1 MFEHQDERESDTTT
15 PQFKE
20 HGSILQYS
28 LIVIAD
34 STYLRVILVPVLHL
48 LHGSP
53 RGVLVVLTLRLLL
66 VQVVRTLLAAVAL
79 PPHGGGAVGHAPV
92 LVSVGG
98 RPRVQPE
105 MNCQL

>member
-1 MFEHQDERESDTTT
+1 M
-15 PQFKE
+15 
-20 HGSILQYS
+20 
-28 LIVIAD
+28 
-34 STYLRVILVPVLHL
+34 
-48 LHGSP
+48 
-53 RGVLVVLTLRLLL
+53 LVVLTLRLLL

-105 MNCQL
+105 INCRVESVIYHLPTTTIGKGFSPRNHLNYKSLIFGAK

>member
-1 MFEHQDERESDTTT
+1 MD
-15 PQFKE
+15 PNPW
-20 HGSILQYS
+20 YS
-28 LIVIAD
+28 LIVITD
-34 STYLRVILVPVLHL
+34 STYLHVILVPVLHL

-53 RGVLVVLTLRLLL
+53 RGVLVVLALRLLL

-79 PPHGGGAVGHAPV
+79 PPRGGGAVGHAPV

-105 MNCQL
+105 RNCQL